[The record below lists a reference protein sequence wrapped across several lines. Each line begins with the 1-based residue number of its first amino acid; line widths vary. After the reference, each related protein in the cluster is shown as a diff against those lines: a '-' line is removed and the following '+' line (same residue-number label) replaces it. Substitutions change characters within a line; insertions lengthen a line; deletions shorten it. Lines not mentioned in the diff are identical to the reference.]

1 MYDARRDDAL
11 RDACTG
17 FDVLVK
23 VDFWEDTGRRLVTE
37 IALLDGC
44 SVEDGLVKPRVIPLI
59 KVDVQPDGAI
69 VWTSAARVT
78 SGGMLEWAGGPDRT
92 PEALREKLKRA
103 RALAQI
109 RAASTTLDVV
119 AEAISRAERLL
130 LASEAERALATL
142 SSAWAQ
148 RRDMRLIGI
157 AQRALAQAPGTFA
170 ALAATAAAQFV
181 ELEQLTQARRW
192 RDARTAL
199 DSLLSSLGCAASAAP
214 TGGWE
219 QLDARIKAGLAQE
232 AEAEEARMEAETALG
247 QGHPNAAV
255 EILKRFVVADLPP
268 HVALPLIRVREAA
281 MQTLLTR
288 GEGSA
293 EALRSVRAQRIGLE
307 AALAEETC

>member
-1 MYDARRDDAL
+1 M
-11 RDACTG
+11 G

-44 SVEDGLVKPRVIPLI
+44 RVEGGVVKPSVIPLV

-69 VWTSAARVT
+69 GWISAAHVT
-78 SGGMLEWAGGPDRT
+78 SSGMLEWADGQDRT
-92 PEALREKLKRA
+92 PEALREKLTRA

-109 RAASTTLDVV
+109 RAASTTLDTV

-142 SSAWAQ
+142 RGAWAQ

-170 ALAATAAAQFV
+170 ALAATASAQFV
-181 ELEQLTQARRW
+181 ELDRLILARRW
-192 RDARTAL
+192 RAARTAL
-199 DSLLSSLGCAASAAP
+199 ESLLGDLGRAAATTP
-214 TGGWE
+214 LGGWE

-232 AEAEEARMEAETALG
+232 AEAEEARIEAATALG

-255 EILKRFVVADLPP
+255 EILKRFVLAELPP
-268 HVALPLIRVREAA
+268 HVALPLIHVREAA

-293 EALRSVRAQRIGLE
+293 EALASIRAQRIALE
-307 AALAEETC
+307 TTVTENNPD